1 MTTLTQQQAI
11 EARMNMIA
19 GAEDYDRLF
28 LGFEIGEVH
37 DGILYVF
44 VKCPKIAAELEAK
57 YSLQFAIVAAP
68 ILQRDIQFANVLPTI
83 RRGRNSGR
91 VMPPGEE

>member
-1 MTTLTQQQAI
+1 MATLAQQQAI

-28 LGFEIGEVH
+28 LGFEVGEVH
-37 DGILYVF
+37 DGLLYVF
-44 VKCPKIAAELEAK
+44 VKNAEVAAELEAK
-57 YSLQFAIVAAP
+57 YSLQFAIVAGP
-68 ILQRDIQFANVLPTI
+68 ILQRDIQFANVLPKI
-83 RRGRNSGR
+83 RSGRNSGR

>member
-1 MTTLTQQQAI
+1 MTTLAQQQAI

-28 LGFEIGEVH
+28 LGLEIGEVH

-68 ILQRDIQFANVLPTI
+68 ILQRDIQFANVLPKI
-83 RRGRNSGR
+83 RRGRSSGR
-91 VMPPGEE
+91 VTSPGEE

>member
-1 MTTLTQQQAI
+1 
-11 EARMNMIA
+11 MNMIA

-28 LGFEIGEVH
+28 LGFEVGDVH

-57 YSLQFAIVAAP
+57 YSVHLAIVAAP
-68 ILQRDIQFANVLPTI
+68 ILQRDIQFANVLPKI
-83 RRGRNSGR
+83 RWGRNSGR
-91 VMPPGEE
+91 VTLPGEE